1 MLASHRSATHDY
13 RPYVTVGRVAD
24 EEDTDRALAEARRTI
39 VLPQRGVVAELVLF
53 RRAGPTDGEIVSRLA
68 FGSASAAH

>member
-1 MLASHRSATHDY
+1 
-13 RPYVTVGRVAD
+13 VD